1 MKKLGM
7 FEEIIETGG
16 STVKKAG
23 KTVVSDFAK
32 TAKAQVAGSSSSNVS
47 DQGTNEQVA
56 STQMT
61 DDQRKQ
67 FLRDLYGKTDKSD
80 DKDKSDDDKKVDKPI
95 PQNAAQKALGMTP
108 PDPNEGKTPEEIKE
122 LASLRSSLHGQYY
135 ENLTN
140 PPKPPEEPVT
150 EKLEREEKE
159 DRWELEQ
166 KEKEKPPPLAVQN
179 AQKTER
185 NPGVSG

>member
-1 MKKLGM
+1 M

-47 DQGTNEQVA
+47 DQGTNEQAA

-67 FLRDLYGKTDKSD
+67 ILRDLYGKTDKSD
-80 DKDKSDDDKKVDKPI
+80 DKDKSKDEGKADKPI
-95 PQNAAQKALGMTP
+95 PQNATQKALGMTP